1 LARVFKVGELD
12 DLLNQ
17 HGFQRI
23 GVDFAFLTFDGRGSR
38 LGKILKPFRGL
49 MRTLEEL
56 LLRRFGVSIVSCYQ
70 KM

>member
-1 LARVFKVGELD
+1 MD
-12 DLLNQ
+12 
-17 HGFQRI
+17 FQRI